1 MVCENSGTSR
11 TMETTET
18 TTCYSQI
25 SQFYYGVWSELHTN
39 PITSI
44 QQAFDAL
51 MKLSFILTTLLVA
64 LASVSFFCIA
74 ILLPRITRL
83 YQTRTMDKGCQELDN
98 ILRAGGFS
106 SLFSD
111 YKRIDIAVQFLIQAA
126 CEPQHKP
133 ETATDKDVVFILSYR
148 LQHTNQTVFEYI
160 ISRQTVDRI
169 AVTSRINVWLKHR
182 LGHSY
187 ASFMPETETIS
198 TSKLI
203 ERIFKTLSAD
213 SILEVLIG
221 GDCSKV
227 GWLISLVKSGNVET
241 LSKILKVIP
250 VHIVEKLFLE
260 KHSTNG
266 DSILFTAISHNV
278 DIAMI
283 QLISSQLSS
292 QKWADLLIRRND
304 NNDVPTVLHYAAR
317 SNRIDYLMMLVARD
331 PFITMPTAIQLLD
344 QNGETFIHNG
354 VLTMPDVIFFIV
366 FNSLNSNELGKLAVR
381 ESDMQNGSET
391 LVHLLIQHHRHVVL
405 RDLLARCSI
414 YDQYT
419 ILITRYGESMSPIE
433 LAKGE
438 ECDSCMDLVALW
450 KQLILAFIRGSTN
463 EEGND
468 LTGLII
474 TIEYNAWFK
483 RMFWNHLLR
492 PIV

>member
-1 MVCENSGTSR
+1 MVCENSETSR

-74 ILLPRITRL
+74 ILVPRITRL
-83 YQTRTMDKGCQELDN
+83 YQARTMDKGFQELDKLL
-98 ILRAGGFS
+98 IAGGFG

-111 YKRIDIAVQFLIQAA
+111 YKRIDIAVQYLIQAA

-133 ETATDKDVVFILSYR
+133 RIAIDKDVAFILSYR
-148 LQHTNQTVFEYI
+148 FKQTDQTVFEYL
-160 ISRQTVDRI
+160 ISRETVNPI
-169 AVTSRINVWLKHR
+169 AVTSRINVWLKR
-182 LGHSY
+182 SLSHSY
-187 ASFMPETETIS
+187 ASFMPETEAIN
-198 TSKLI
+198 TSRLI

-213 SILEVLIG
+213 SILEILIG

-227 GWLISLVKSGNVET
+227 GWLITLVKSGNIET
-241 LSKILKVIP
+241 LSKILKVVP
-250 VHIVEKLFLE
+250 AHIVEKLFLE
-260 KHSTNG
+260 KHSNG

-292 QKWADLLIRRND
+292 QKWTDLLIHRND
-304 NNDVPTVLHYAAR
+304 NNDIPTVLHYAAQ
-317 SNRIDYLMMLVARD
+317 SNRIEYLLILVARD

-344 QNGETFIHNG
+344 QNGETFIYNG
-354 VLTMPDVIFFIV
+354 VPTMPDVIFFIV

-433 LAKGE
+433 RVK
-438 ECDSCMDLVALW
+438 SVTVAW
-450 KQLILAFIRGSTN
+450 ILLPC
-463 EEGND
+463 GN
-468 LTGLII
+468 
-474 TIEYNAWFK
+474 N
-483 RMFWNHLLR
+483 
-492 PIV
+492 

>member
-1 MVCENSGTSR
+1 MVCENSETSR

-83 YQTRTMDKGCQELDN
+83 YQARTMDKGFQELDKLL
-98 ILRAGGFS
+98 IAGGFG

-111 YKRIDIAVQFLIQAA
+111 YKRIDIAVQYLIQAA

-133 ETATDKDVVFILSYR
+133 RIAIDKDVAFILSYR
-148 LQHTNQTVFEYI
+148 FQQTDQTVFEYL
-160 ISRQTVDRI
+160 ISRETVNPI
-169 AVTSRINVWLKHR
+169 AVTSRINVWLTR
-182 LGHSY
+182 SLSHSY
-187 ASFMPETETIS
+187 PSFMPETEAIN
-198 TSKLI
+198 TSRLI

-213 SILEVLIG
+213 SILEILLG
-221 GDCSKV
+221 SDCSKV
-227 GWLISLVKSGNVET
+227 RWLISLVKSGNIET

-292 QKWADLLIRRND
+292 QKWTDLLIHRND
-304 NNDVPTVLHYAAR
+304 NNDVPTVLHYAAQ
-317 SNRIDYLMMLVARD
+317 SNRIEYLLILVARD

-354 VLTMPDVIFFIV
+354 VPTMPDVIFFIV
-366 FNSLNSNELGKLAVR
+366 FNSLSSRAIRKLAVR

-405 RDLLARCSI
+405 CDLLKRFSI
-414 YDQYT
+414 YDQYL
-419 ILITRYGESMSPIE
+419 ILKNRYGESMSPIE

-450 KQLILAFIRGSTN
+450 RQLMLAFIRGSTN
-463 EEGND
+463 EKGND

-474 TIEYNAWFK
+474 T
-483 RMFWNHLLR
+483 
-492 PIV
+492 VQ